1 MRIEVKDLSYI
12 YSVGL
17 PYETKALDNINFVA
31 EEGDFIAIVGST
43 GSGKTTLV
51 EHLNGL
57 IKPTTGQVLADGID
71 INGKDQEARK
81 LRRQIGIVFQYPE
94 YQLFEETV
102 LKDIMFGPKNQ
113 GLSEEE
119 CRERALHAM
128 QLVGIDADRHSEVS
142 PFALSGGQKRR
153 VAIAGV
159 LAMNPKVLVLDEP
172 TAGLDPK
179 GRRDI
184 LEMITRIKEE
194 QNLTIFLVSH
204 NMDDVVE
211 FASRVIV
218 LKRGTIRL
226 MGTPKEV
233 FHNLE
238 EVIAAGLDL
247 PQGPSFSQYLL
258 ARGIKLKRTLTFD
271 ETVNEI
277 VRVFGKK

>member
-1 MRIEVKDLSYI
+1 MRIEVKGLSYI
-12 YSVGL
+12 YSQGL

-31 EEGDFIAIVGST
+31 EEGDFVALVGCT

-57 IKPTTGQVLADGID
+57 IKPTEGQVLADGRD
-71 INGKDQEARK
+71 INEKTKEAKD
-81 LRRQIGIVFQYPE
+81 LRHQIGIVFQYPE

-102 LKDIMFGPKNQ
+102 IKDVMFGPRNT
-113 GLSEEE
+113 GCSEEE
-119 CRERALHAM
+119 SRRRAEEALT
-128 QLVGIDADRHSEVS
+128 LVGLDLEKYGEYS

-159 LAMNPKVLVLDEP
+159 LAMDPKVLILDEP

-184 LEMITRIKEE
+184 LEMITRIKNEK
-194 QNLTIFLVSH
+194 NLTIFLVSH

-211 FASRVIV
+211 FASKVIV

-226 MGTPKEV
+226 IGTPREV
-233 FHNLE
+233 FNNVD

-247 PQGPSFSQYLL
+247 PQGPAFAQLL
-258 ARGIKLKRTLTFD
+258 KARGVKLRKTLSFEETAD
-271 ETVNEI
+271 EIE
-277 VRVFGKK
+277 RYFKK